1 MMKSEFES
9 LAGRNVTDEQYKAI
23 ETLYMSSNLE
33 KAEFVKSIRTMLK
46 SIPQPEKKKD
56 IKRMVVRDR
65 SGYRKTPNGCYYHI
79 EYVELV
85 DIDIKTG
92 KYIIKPLEDK
102 DFEQLAKDG
111 HDLNLNTYECDGL
124 WFNNTIVAV
133 ALFGGNR
140 GNGSLCGLSC
150 WSVSIPATSVNTD
163 LVASLSCKPPV
174 AAA

>member
-65 SGYRKTPNGCYYHI
+65 SGYRKTRE
-79 EYVELV
+79 EYDRLTLMQEV
-85 DIDIKTG
+85 
-92 KYIIKPLEDK
+92 
-102 DFEQLAKDG
+102 
-111 HDLNLNTYECDGL
+111 
-124 WFNNTIVAV
+124 
-133 ALFGGNR
+133 
-140 GNGSLCGLSC
+140 
-150 WSVSIPATSVNTD
+150 
-163 LVASLSCKPPV
+163 VASNTTGIVESVTQFQKDAVIDEYTQQLIEEGLI
-174 AAA
+174 